1 VNRLKFNSPR
11 RGPDVTVVLEAMH
24 DFQIVASKLVRVR
37 HGHAQ
42 VVFEGNEKFQ
52 NDVSILAY
60 AFGVKPGDNLSQLNA
75 GGCTHRPVSEGPRL
89 KVDVS

>member
-1 VNRLKFNSPR
+1 
-11 RGPDVTVVLEAMH
+11 MH

-60 AFGVKPGDNLSQLNA
+60 AFGVKPGDKLSQLNA
-75 GGCTHRPVSEGPRL
+75 GGCTHRPFPKDHEL
-89 KVDVS
+89 KVDVKLAKSVYGQGMKPQRNCE